1 MPHEKTVDT
10 STPIEPAVEEDWGED
25 WGDVTAA
32 TPDINQELEL
42 YITDLLVSDRAE
54 DRSARS

>member
-1 MPHEKTVDT
+1 MSYEKAVNP
-10 STPIEPAVEEDWGED
+10 SAAIEPAGEEDWGED

-42 YITDLLVSDRAE
+42 FITDLLVCNMAE